1 MIFKTKSDATWD
13 WPFFL
18 GKPPSGISLDST
30 PALRQNFTSRSIR
43 AVSQILHQQTQPN
56 KNSIARFFLQLDW

>member
-18 GKPPSGISLDST
+18 DKPPSVISLDST
-30 PALRQNFTSRSIR
+30 PALRQNFKNRSIR
-43 AVSQILHQQTQPN
+43 AVSQIFHQPTQPN
-56 KNSIARFFLQLDW
+56 EDSMGRFFSRLD